1 MIRKL
6 LMVAAA
12 IAMPVSAG
20 AVTLVAT
27 AGPAGAVGPTI
38 NCHDTGK
45 ITFAGASGLTHNGY
59 ATTATTST
67 TAVSAQTYTAGST
80 ACTGTGPALSIKSTN
95 TLCSAS
101 GETTQVPAC
110 VGHPTERGYGSF
122 KAYQS
127 GGVSSIGTSVK
138 TITFTVNA
146 HTYTSKTCTTSGC
159 VATHVCP
166 KSATYGTEAGFELK
180 GNITTAGTYSGAAT
194 TAIVCIGAITGTN
207 DKVQAGAT
215 KPGFTYNLL
224 QGETAG
230 STITVKT
237 ATIDPKESTLN
248 IA

>member
-6 LMVAAA
+6 LLVAAA
-12 IAMPVSAG
+12 IAMPMSAG

-27 AGPAGAVGPTI
+27 AGPAGAAGPTI
-38 NCHDTGK
+38 NCHDTGV

-67 TAVSAQTYTAGST
+67 TLVSKQTYSAGST

-95 TLCSAS
+95 TKCSAS
-101 GETTQVPAC
+101 GETSQVPAC
-110 VGHPTERGYGSF
+110 TGHPTEYGYGSF

-127 GGVSSIGTSVK
+127 GGTSAVKSSVA
-138 TITFTVNA
+138 TITFTVNG
-146 HTYTSKTCTTSGC
+146 HTYTSKTCAAASC
-159 VATHVCP
+159 VATYICP
-166 KSATYGTEAGFELK
+166 KSSTYGTEAGFKLM

-207 DKVQAGAT
+207 DKTQAGAT

-230 STITVKT
+230 SLITIKT
-237 ATIDPKESTLN
+237 ATIDPKESSLN